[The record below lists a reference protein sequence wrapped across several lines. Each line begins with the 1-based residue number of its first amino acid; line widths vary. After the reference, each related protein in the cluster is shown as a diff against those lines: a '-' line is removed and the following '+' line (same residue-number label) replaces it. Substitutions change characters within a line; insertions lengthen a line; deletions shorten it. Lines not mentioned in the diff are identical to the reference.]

1 MSFVPSQKEQLPK
14 LPRPLFLLNSL
25 FRRYVKSQVRINEI
39 LKALITTLVLQHQL
53 QGYIFSYLYKLPR
66 ALSPSRMLVEFS
78 LKLLYSTMC
87 EKNFQIYG
95 VHIPRKCI
103 DSGNFTHTPPHSK
116 LATNFLS
123 TRSRQKEITGF
134 PRVHSFAIL
143 FSLAAKRDGGIYDFL
158 YQNSVRKMMMTLN
171 IRFFI
176 FCMTC
181 NFFKCDASTHL

>member
-1 MSFVPSQKEQLPK
+1 
-14 LPRPLFLLNSL
+14 
-25 FRRYVKSQVRINEI
+25 
-39 LKALITTLVLQHQL
+39 
-53 QGYIFSYLYKLPR
+53 
-66 ALSPSRMLVEFS
+66 
-78 LKLLYSTMC
+78 MC

-143 FSLAAKRDGGIYDFL
+143 FSLAAKRDGGIYDLL
-158 YQNSVRKMMMTLN
+158 YQNSVRKN
-171 IRFFI
+171 EDDFE
-176 FCMTC
+176 
-181 NFFKCDASTHL
+181 H